1 MIFKRALLR
10 EFGTMA
16 LAVFATLFA
25 ITLTTQLIR
34 LLGQAAGGLVLSSGV
49 LPLLGFSALNYLPVL
64 LSLTLFISILIAL
77 SRSYRDSEMVIW
89 FGAGQ
94 SLMAW
99 VGPVL
104 LFAMPII
111 VLIGVLSLF
120 FSPWA
125 TSQSEDYRRQ
135 MDQRDDLS
143 RVSPGVFRE
152 AADAERVFFV
162 EAVAGEEEGVQNVF
176 ISTMRDGQLG
186 VMVSKKGYRRS
197 DENGDK
203 YIVLLNGR
211 RYQGAPGAADYR
223 VMDFE
228 KYSLKV
234 ETGGIRPGHAS
245 TKAMSTVALIQNGEN
260 TSLAELLWR
269 IGLPLSALNLVLLA
283 IPLSFVNPRASTSVN
298 LVFALLTYMVYSNLM
313 SMAQAWVSQGRLSFA
328 VGWWLIHSVMFG
340 LLVFLFWRRLRVGP
354 GMKARN

>member
-1 MIFKRALLR
+1 
-10 EFGTMA
+10 MA

>member
-16 LAVFATLFA
+16 SAVFVTLFS

-34 LLGQAAGGLVLSSGV
+34 LLGQAAGGAVLSNGV

-64 LSLTLFISILIAL
+64 LSLTLFISILIVL

-94 SLMAW
+94 SLIAW

-111 VLIGVLSLF
+111 FLIGVLSLF

-125 TSQSEDYRRQ
+125 TSQSEEYRRL

-152 AADAERVFFV
+152 AGDSERVFFV
-162 EAVAGEEEGVQNVF
+162 EAVAGEEESVQNVF
-176 ISTMRDGQLG
+176 IATMHNGQLG
-186 VMVSKKGYRRS
+186 VMVSKKGFRKS
-197 DENGDK
+197 EENGDR

-211 RYQGAPGAADYR
+211 RYQGTPGMADYR

-228 KYSLKV
+228 KYSLNV
-234 ETGGIRPGHAS
+234 EAGGGAPGQVS
-245 TKAMSTVALIQNGEN
+245 TKAMSTLTLIQGGANSER
-260 TSLAELLWR
+260 AELLWR
-269 IGLPLSALNLVLLA
+269 IGLPLSAFNLVLLA
-283 IPLSFVNPRASTSVN
+283 IPLSFVTPRASTSVN
-298 LVFALLTYMVYSNLM
+298 LVFALLSYMVYSNLM
-313 SMAQAWVSQGRLSFA
+313 SMAQAWVAQGRLSFA
-328 VGWWLIHSVMFG
+328 VGWWVIHVCMFSLLSV
-340 LLVFLFWRRLRVGP
+340 LFWRRLRAGP
-354 GMKARN
+354 GMRVR